1 MPESS
6 RRRVAA
12 RAGVFTAA
20 VSLAAGGL
28 LAAAPAS
35 AETPAAPTS
44 PTAPSAPATLR
55 AAAATSAFGKLPHE
69 VQSAGSA
76 QPVQPLL
83 RQAQAQ
89 AAAAPTAATP
99 TASATAA
106 ASTSPTLYSSDG
118 DFPFLTEAAGRVWFT
133 QATSTGTYQLHRIDS
148 NGVTTTISLPNDS
161 SEPSLF
167 AGPDGN
173 LWVWSDGAQ
182 GSDGTL
188 ARVAADG
195 TVTPVAAGV
204 AGELVGGT
212 GSTGA
217 LWLVVGDSAVVIGT
231 DGVPHSY
238 ALPSDFFAAA
248 GAAAAN
254 GDLWLVGGD
263 NFDRVV
269 RVAPDGTVSAPIVLT
284 SQLDGGSIA
293 SIEATADGAAWI
305 STDNG
310 AVAVVTPTL
319 TASTVVR
326 HIETSSWAGDAIALA
341 VGPDPSS
348 IWVVRTHDA
357 DANTSEIIHVN
368 EAGTR
373 DVDVT
378 DAYDFSGGFGGP
390 DDAGVLADSTGRL
403 WLSEYSWTSDDER
416 VHMATFAG
424 GKFTRYAADE
434 GYDYYYDGFHEAAD
448 GRVWAFRTGAPT
460 SGSVDVFD
468 AAAHTVAQYPV
479 KTGYFPIQMAL
490 DGAGAPWLSYV
501 RVTSADAMDYSTYW
515 GSAPTTAVQRIAG
528 ADRYATS
535 VAFSKS
541 AFPSG
546 ASVVYLASG
555 ENFPDGLAAG
565 PAAGAQGGPVL
576 LTAKASV
583 PSSVRSEIARLK
595 PSKIVIVGG
604 TASISAAAA
613 SQLKGLAAS
622 IVRVSGADRYA
633 TSAAV
638 ALSAFPKGASTVY
651 LANGN
656 TFPDALSAAGA
667 AGADKAPVLL
677 VNGSASTLS
686 ASTTQVLKKLGV
698 TSIKVLGGTASVSTG
713 IANAA
718 AKLGHTTR
726 LAGADRYAT
735 SAAVAEATA
744 GADAWKTANVVS
756 GANFADALSV
766 GAVAAAGGHPILLA
780 QYQGLTSRESTDLGS
795 RSVAKVDVLGGYAS
809 LSWAVGGLQVAG
821 TSLVP
826 VD

>member
-1 MPESS
+1 MPQSS

-44 PTAPSAPATLR
+44 PSGIAGVR
-55 AAAATSAFGKLPHE
+55 AAAASAFGQLPHE
-69 VQSAGSA
+69 VPAPGSA
-76 QPVQPLL
+76 QPLQPLL
-83 RQAQAQ
+83 RQARAAAAS
-89 AAAAPTAATP
+89 AAAAPTAA
-99 TASATAA
+99 ATAA
-106 ASTSPTLYSSDG
+106 ASTSPTLYGSDG
-118 DFPFLTEAAGRVWFT
+118 HFPDLTEAGGHVWFT
-133 QATSTGTYQLHRIDS
+133 QATSTGHYQLHRIES
-148 NGVTTTISLPNDS
+148 AGVTTTFSLPNDLS
-161 SEPSLF
+161 QPALF

-173 LWVWSDGAQ
+173 LWAWSDDLSSSY
-182 GSDGTL
+182 GSGTL
-188 ARVAADG
+188 ARIDADG
-195 TVTPVAAGV
+195 TVTPVATDVTGQF
-204 AGELVGGT
+204 GGGT
-212 GSTGA
+212 STSSA
-217 LWLVVGDSAVVIGT
+217 LWLVVGDSALVIRA

-238 ALPSDFFAAA
+238 VLPRNFVVSA
-248 GAAAAN
+248 GAASAN
-254 GDLWLVGGD
+254 GDLWLVGEDGES
-263 NFDRVV
+263 VV
-269 RVAPDGTVSAPIVLT
+269 RVTPDGTVSAPITVT
-284 SQLDGGSIA
+284 PQLDGSSIG
-293 SIEATADGAAWI
+293 SIEATPDGAAWL
-305 STDNG
+305 STING
-310 AVAVVTPTL
+310 SVAVVTPTL

-326 HIETSSWAGDAIALA
+326 HIETSAWAGDAIALA

-348 IWVVRTHDA
+348 IWVLRTHDA

-378 DAYDFSGGFGGP
+378 DPYDFSGGYGGP
-390 DDAGVLADSTGRL
+390 DDEGVFADSAGRL
-403 WLSEYSWTSDDER
+403 WFGESSWTSDDVR
-416 VHMATFAG
+416 VRMASFTG
-424 GKFTRYAADE
+424 GKITRYAADE
-434 GYDYYYDGFHEAAD
+434 GYDFYYDGFHETSD

-468 AAAHTVAQYPV
+468 PTAHTVAQYPV
-479 KTGYFPIQMAL
+479 KTGYFPILMVFDA
-490 DGAGAPWLSYV
+490 AGAPWLSYV
-501 RVTSADAMDYSTYW
+501 RIASADASDYSTYW
-515 GSAPTTAVQRIAG
+515 GSAPTTAVQRVAG

-555 ENFPDGLAAG
+555 ENFPDGLSAG

-604 TASISAAAA
+604 TASISATAA

-667 AGADKAPVLL
+667 AGADHAPVLL

-686 ASTTQVLKKLGV
+686 ASTTQVLKKLGA
-698 TSIKVLGGTASVSTG
+698 TSIKVLGGTASVSSG
-713 IANAA
+713 IASAA
-718 AKLGHTTR
+718 AELGHTTR

-735 SAAVAEATA
+735 SAAVAESTT
-744 GADAWKTANVVS
+744 GADAWKTAYVVS

-780 QYQGLTSRESTDLGS
+780 QYQGLTSRVSADLGS